1 MTNDTINKC
10 YQGYYEGERFVPV
23 DKFCD
28 SYSSIRSRS
37 SKANHRQVAAANLK
51 PKLRTAKK
59 SSTGEFKYEAKN
71 STQHLLSFS
80 LTKYYKNLSGVI
92 TLSAFIVTLL
102 LMMKFWAI

>member
-1 MTNDTINKC
+1 MTKN
-10 YQGYYEGERFVPV
+10 YEGYYEGEQYLPL

-37 SKANHRQVAAANLK
+37 SKANHRQVAMANLR
-51 PKLRTAKK
+51 PKLRTAKQ
-59 SSTGEFKYEAKN
+59 SSVGKFNYEAKN
-71 STQHLLSFS
+71 STKHLLSFT
-80 LTKYYKNLSGVI
+80 LTEYYKNLSGVI